1 MDQHVTETSNRL
13 FRKKDNSKPTIN
25 QDKTQ
30 PQPRTNKIEAK
41 ATTGKGY
48 DNLVLA
54 TEWAGSICRT
64 RGCTTDRPAIKTFF
78 NLHGLWPNDYE
89 DFRNSP
95 YTCTDTT
102 ADINKYSADVQT
114 LVKSFWNSMYSSQN
128 DFLNHEWTKHG
139 TCWTPEPLNYD
150 NVPTEI
156 KGTLVNA
163 LSAFKKSEDDKQAA
177 YIQMSISLAQKYN
190 VFNALAASGI
200 LPNNQRRVNKTD
212 LDMAFS
218 SYYKVNKY
226 QVICQKDKNGQSM
239 LYEVRIC
246 LDLDYRVVN
255 CKELRNECPAQFVY
269 PEYM

>member
-1 MDQHVTETSNRL
+1 MSQRQVTDSSARRITQNPPSTKTRPNHSQEQTRL
-13 FRKKDNSKPTIN
+13 KP
-25 QDKTQ
+25 K
-30 PQPRTNKIEAK
+30 PPLEK
-41 ATTGKGY
+41 ATTISSSRLNGQEASAEPE
-48 DNLVLA
+48 DA
-54 TEWAGSICRT
+54 PP
-64 RGCTTDRPAIKTFF
+64 TDRPSKLFF

-212 LDMAFS
+212 LDMAFT